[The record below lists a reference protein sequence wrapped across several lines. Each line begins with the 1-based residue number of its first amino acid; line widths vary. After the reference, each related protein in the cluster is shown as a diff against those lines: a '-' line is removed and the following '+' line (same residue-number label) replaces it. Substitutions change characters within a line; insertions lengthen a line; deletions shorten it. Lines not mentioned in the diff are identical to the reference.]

1 MHKYLIRIIEIGDT
15 LKIKHIIALCLV
27 LLIVM
32 PTTAFAATNTATA
45 KNSPVKIIVTKPS
58 SMAARAA
65 YTCGPGIKEVSHTF
79 YFGDGF
85 SCHCKHR
92 THKYQKHGTYKVKIV
107 LKATNGKTYTDYK
120 VIKV

>member
-1 MHKYLIRIIEIGDT
+1 MV
-15 LKIKHIIALCLV
+15 KIKHIIALCLV

-45 KNSPVKIIVTKPS
+45 KKSQVKITVTKPS
-58 SMAARAA
+58 SMTARAS
-65 YTCGPGIKEVSHTF
+65 YTCGSGIKEVSHTF

-92 THKYQKHGTYKVKIV
+92 THTYKKHGTYTVKIV